1 MAGTDHKIV
10 IPVSQQECLEII
22 FTHSLS
28 AWGNNGEMPVPRLY
42 RLSDAGN
49 TVFIEV
55 SPEHRDYKEM
65 FRLLK
70 TASRII
76 SSHIKTGPDFMI
88 ATVTGF
94 QFIRSVQ
101 ILYFKYSKEK
111 KQWVVILTDNTC
123 LQLKRNITAND
134 ILTYSS
140 SFVRINTQHIVNLDH
155 LIKIEGRKCILSIH
169 TGDTELIISR
179 NYLRELR
186 GEITVL

>member
-1 MAGTDHKIV
+1 MDGINHKII
-10 IPVSQQECLEII
+10 IPVSQQECIELI
-22 FTHSLS
+22 FKYFPLVHKDKITIS
-28 AWGNNGEMPVPRLY
+28 APKFY
-42 RLSDAGN
+42 TLSDAGN

-55 SPEHRDYKEM
+55 SPEHRNYKEM

-94 QFIRSVQ
+94 QFIRSGQ

-111 KQWVVILTDNTC
+111 KQWVTVLTDNTC
-123 LQLKRNITAND
+123 LQLKRNITAID
-134 ILTYSS
+134 ILAYSS

-155 LIKIEGRKCILSIH
+155 LVRIEDRECILSIH
-169 TGDTELIISR
+169 TGDAELVISR
-179 NYLRELR
+179 NYLKELR
-186 GEITVL
+186 GKITVL